1 MLRLLIV
8 ALVVTV
14 AACGSA
20 LARLDA
26 SDLRDIASQVGKASA
41 ADKTNAAEPVP
52 VVSRPSVGWL
62 ERPAPGVRRKTVIA
76 VETGA
81 LVIVSSEEGVQ
92 VALVQRLYLALISQV
107 DETDVAVIAALPET
121 CALRECTVLEPA
133 VITRVAHAALATR
146 SGAEGSRTIVASN
159 QLGKAAIQPE
169 PDTEA
174 KTDTG
179 SHDTAANPPP
189 DPLGVWLKDYGTFLL
204 GVVGTLLAAITT
216 WFTVAH
222 IRHQIRTQPAAGPAA
237 SAKATPP
244 AAAAP
249 LMTSAPDPAPAP
261 RRRRTRSSAKAA
273 KPSAAE

>member
-189 DPLGVWLKDYGTFLL
+189 DPLGVWLR
-204 GVVGTLLAAITT
+204 ITARSCWVWWERCWRQSLPGSRLRT
-216 WFTVAH
+216 SVTRFARSLPPGRLRPPK
-222 IRHQIRTQPAAGPAA
+222 RHRQR
-237 SAKATPP
+237 
-244 AAAAP
+244 
-249 LMTSAPDPAPAP
+249 LP
-261 RRRRTRSSAKAA
+261 R
-273 KPSAAE
+273 PS